1 MKQRSYTEKLRTFD
15 GLPPPRASVLSQINA
30 LNVESVRKS
39 AAGGPPA
46 CPRFG
51 SQATI
56 KGWSLR
62 CEGRGDPYKERPP
75 LTWATRDQA
84 SQWKEEECTT
94 LPSVL
99 PRGEDCLF
107 EAGYSGWTERFL
119 RSKATLEEKDVERH
133 GAVGDVGV

>member
-1 MKQRSYTEKLRTFD
+1 MKQRSYAEKLRTFD
-15 GLPPPRASVLSQINA
+15 GLPPHRASILSQINA

-56 KGWSLR
+56 KGGSRR

-75 LTWATRDQA
+75 LTGATRAQA
-84 SQWKEEECTT
+84 SQEKEE
-94 LPSVL
+94 LPCVL
-99 PRGEDCLF
+99 PRGEDCRF
-107 EAGYSGWTERFL
+107 EVSYSGWTERFL